1 MMLSEHQGGYIEIV
15 KDIKSA
21 FENFL
26 KITLE
31 HGDLSAKE
39 AIMSMMQVKFPY
51 LIPITTMFYLG

>member
-1 MMLSEHQGGYIEIV
+1 MLSEHQGGYIEIV

-31 HGDLSAKE
+31 HGDLSAK
-39 AIMSMMQVKFPY
+39 
-51 LIPITTMFYLG
+51 